1 MNISTP
7 TKTVTA
13 YIVAI
18 FDEDD
23 NEMRTPYEFDNGI
36 EAEKF
41 AMWVPGNVS
50 RMGIVARSA
59 IYAVYTDG
67 TTSLEN
73 EFEG

>member
-7 TKTVTA
+7 TKTVTG
-13 YIVAI
+13 YVVHI

-23 NEMRTPYEFDNGI
+23 NEMRTPYEFEDGI

-41 AMWVPGNVS
+41 AMWVPGQVS
-50 RMGIVARSA
+50 RMGIVSRSVIVA
-59 IYAVYTDG
+59 QYTDG
-67 TTSLEN
+67 STSLEN